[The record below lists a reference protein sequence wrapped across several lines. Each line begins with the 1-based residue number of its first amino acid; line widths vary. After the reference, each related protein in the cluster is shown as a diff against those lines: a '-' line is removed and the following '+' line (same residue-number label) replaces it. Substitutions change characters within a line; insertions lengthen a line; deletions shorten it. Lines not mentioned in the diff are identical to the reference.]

1 MENKSDPFFTTVVFV
16 HGLWMM
22 NLNTLLLR
30 QRVHAAHGFDC
41 EAFHYSAH
49 KSTPSE
55 IVARLAD
62 FSTGLGVERLHLVGH
77 SLGGLLLMRMLTQ
90 TSGLPPGRAL
100 LLGSPV
106 VRSRAAEGLAAST
119 LGRSLLGPAGMEELV
134 LEQGRSWT
142 GEREIGVIAG
152 NSRFGLGHVIGHIE
166 EENDGTV
173 AVEETRLPGARDH
186 IVLPVSHTGMLFSP
200 EVAQQVGQFL
210 LHGAFER
217 HAP

>member
-1 MENKSDPFFTTVVFV
+1 M
-16 HGLWMM
+16 L

-41 EAFHYSAH
+41 EAFQYSAQ
-49 KSTPSE
+49 KSTPAE

-62 FSTGLGVERLHLVGH
+62 FSAGLDVERLHFVGH

-90 TSGLPPGRAL
+90 TPRLAPGRAV

-106 VRSRAAEGLAAST
+106 VRSRAAEGLAASPF
-119 LGRSLLGPAGMEELV
+119 GRRLLGPAGMEELV
-134 LEQGRSWT
+134 LEQGRRWT

-152 NSRFGLGHVIGHIE
+152 NSRFGLGHVIGRIE
-166 EENDGTV
+166 EENDGSI

-186 IVLPVSHTGMLFSP
+186 IVLPVSHSGMLFSL
-200 EVAQQVGQFL
+200 EVAQQVGHFL
-210 LHGAFER
+210 VHGVFDHPAQ
-217 HAP
+217 